1 MIKIAHRGN
10 TIGSN
15 PLENAPEYIDKS
27 LSEGYEAEI
36 DVWYHNDG
44 LWLGHDNP
52 TYMVD
57 FSWIQDR
64 HNRLWCHAKNFE
76 ALNHL
81 LTFQKIN
88 VFWHQ
93 EDNYTVTSQGYIWAY
108 PGQYG
113 NEARTIAVKPKPS
126 MKLEDFYGVCT
137 DDFTQLEI

>member
-10 TIGSN
+10 TVGSN

-36 DVWYHNDG
+36 DVWYYNDG

-57 FSWIQDR
+57 ISWLQDR

-76 ALNHL
+76 ALNYL

-93 EDNYTVTSQGYIWAY
+93 QDNYTVTSQGYIWAY

-113 NEARTIAVKPKPS
+113 SEVKTIAVLPTPA
-126 MKLEDFYGVCT
+126 MKLENFYGICS
-137 DDFTQLEI
+137 DDFTQFEI

>member
-1 MIKIAHRGN
+1 MIQ
-10 TIGSN
+10 
-15 PLENAPEYIDKS
+15 Y
-27 LSEGYEAEI
+27 
-36 DVWYHNDG
+36 
-44 LWLGHDNP
+44 
-52 TYMVD
+52 
-57 FSWIQDR
+57 R
-64 HNRLWCHAKNFE
+64 HNRLWCDAKNFE

>member
-10 TIGSN
+10 TVGSD

-36 DVWYHNDG
+36 DVWYYNDG

-57 FSWIQDR
+57 ISWLQDR

-76 ALNHL
+76 ALNYL

-93 EDNYTVTSQGYIWAY
+93 QDNYTVTSQGYIWAY

-113 NEARTIAVKPKPS
+113 SEVKTIAVLPTPA
-126 MKLEDFYGVCT
+126 MKLENFYGICS
-137 DDFTQLEI
+137 DDFTQFEI

>member
-64 HNRLWCHAKNFE
+64 YNRLWCHAKNFE
-76 ALNHL
+76 ALNYL

-93 EDNYTVTSQGYIWAY
+93 QDNYTVAY

-113 NEARTIAVKPKPS
+113 SEAKTIAVLPTPT
-126 MKLEDFYGVCT
+126 MKLENFYGICS
-137 DDFTQLEI
+137 DDFTQFEI

>member
-36 DVWYHNDG
+36 DVWYYNDG

-57 FSWIQDR
+57 ISWLQDR

-76 ALNHL
+76 ALNYL

-93 EDNYTVTSQGYIWAY
+93 QDNYTVTSQGYIWAY

-113 NEARTIAVKPKPS
+113 SEVKTIAVLPTPA
-126 MKLEDFYGVCT
+126 MKLENFYGICS
-137 DDFTQLEI
+137 DDFTQFEI

>member
-10 TIGSN
+10 TVGSN

-36 DVWYHNDG
+36 DVWYYNDG

-57 FSWIQDR
+57 ISWLQDR

-76 ALNHL
+76 ALNYL

-93 EDNYTVTSQGYIWAY
+93 QDNYTVTSQGYIWAY

-113 NEARTIAVKPKPS
+113 SEGKTIAVLPTPA
-126 MKLEDFYGVCT
+126 MKLENFYGICS
-137 DDFTQLEI
+137 DDFTQFEI

>member
-10 TIGSN
+10 TVGSN

-36 DVWYHNDG
+36 DVWYYNDG

-57 FSWIQDR
+57 ISWLQDR
-64 HNRLWCHAKNFE
+64 HNRLWCHAINFE
-76 ALNHL
+76 ALNYL

-93 EDNYTVTSQGYIWAY
+93 RDNYTVTSQGYIWAY

-113 NEARTIAVKPKPS
+113 SEVKTIAVLPTPA
-126 MKLEDFYGVCT
+126 MKLENFYGICS
-137 DDFTQLEI
+137 DDFTQFEI